1 MKTKKIVIGAMAA
14 AMLSLSVC
22 SLVPAAAA
30 GETVQ
35 ISVGKANA
43 KAGEE
48 FTVEVSLADI
58 PSTGIQACNFS
69 VEFDPSL
76 VTITKVEEG
85 KLAKSGA
92 DSSDP
97 SASLIAP
104 FNSFT
109 DNDEGTVS
117 VMWSTSLDDAS
128 YWLKGE
134 GVLCTIT
141 GKVASG
147 AKDGTVADLKIVP
160 TKRDTSTGSGVAND
174 EIDCGYIK
182 SGEKV
187 SYDLNLTN
195 GSVTVGSS
203 QQGGTLLKGDA
214 NEDGEV
220 TVADAAAILQYLG
233 NNEAFPLTE
242 QGKKNGDVD
251 GNAGIT
257 PSDALK
263 IQKVCAGIDK
273 F

>member
-48 FTVEVSLADI
+48 FSVEVSLADI

-69 VEFDPSL
+69 IEFDPSL

-147 AKDGTVADLKIVP
+147 AKDGDVANLKIVP

-174 EIDCGYIK
+174 EIDCGYLK
-182 SGEKV
+182 NGEKV
-187 SYDLNLTN
+187 SYAIKTTD
-195 GSVTVGSS
+195 GSVTVGSA
-203 QQGGTLLKGDA
+203 GGKLVIGDA
-214 NEDGEV
+214 NEDGDV
-220 TVADAAAILQYLG
+220 TVADAAAILQFLG
-233 NNEAFPLTE
+233 NNEAFSLTE
-242 QGKKNGDVD
+242 QGQKNADVD
-251 GNAGIT
+251 GNAGLT
-257 PSDALK
+257 PADALK
-263 IQKVCAGIDK
+263 IQKVCAGLEK

>member
-35 ISVGKANA
+35 ISVGKANV

-48 FTVEVSLADI
+48 FAVEVSLADI

-69 VEFDPSL
+69 IEFDPGL

-85 KLAKSGA
+85 KLSKSGV
-92 DSSDP
+92 DSGDP

-147 AKDGTVADLKIVP
+147 AKDGDVADLKIVP

-187 SYDLNLTN
+187 SYDLKLTN
-195 GSVTVGSS
+195 GSVTVGSAQS
-203 QQGGTLLKGDA
+203 SKLVVGDA

-251 GNAGIT
+251 GTAGIT

-263 IQKVCAGIDK
+263 IQKVCADLDK